1 MLHYSFLPILL
12 PDIKLIIKISLSKH
26 VSNCTNI
33 MDKKSTFYSLWFLI
47 CVVCNEKLHTL
58 FDYTGQNIWINPLI
72 SSFVENFYITTH
84 DALHMFLLLQIF
96 NLQKIRFRV
105 NDFLLQKNTTC
116 F

>member
-1 MLHYSFLPILL
+1 
-12 PDIKLIIKISLSKH
+12 
-26 VSNCTNI
+26 

-96 NLQKIRFRV
+96 NLQKIRFKV
-105 NDFLLQKNTTC
+105 NEFLLQKKYYLFLIFCTVDDC
-116 F
+116 PVFDHSCIAAIEGPRLD